1 VTDLDDDLDWLYRRG
16 RYADGSAAAPGADL
30 SAQPTRRTPSPA
42 VASQT
47 RPAPRPRP
55 VQASAPTRPV
65 RAPRPATTG
74 RRRRRWPLLV
84 IGLLL
89 LGLVGFVVYAVAVPM
104 QAWSQ
109 MKHVAYVPDGN
120 RPADQPGTL
129 LLLTGSDSREGL
141 TPEQMQKYGTGVEGA
156 NAADTI
162 MLLYMPPSGRPA
174 LISIPR
180 DSYVQIPGRKM
191 NKINAAFSIGGP
203 KLLTQTIEQN
213 TGLRIDGYLSIGFGG
228 FVTLI
233 DSIGGIEQ
241 CPAYDIKDQDSHLDL
256 KKGCQL
262 MDGITALNYV
272 RMRHADPLGDLG
284 RVQRQRGMVAAVA
297 KKVVTPTLLLDPGKY
312 AATNKAGA
320 AVLKAG
326 EGTGLGEIAPA
337 ALAFLAISKGDGLT
351 LTVPVSNP
359 NLSTPAGSSVE
370 WDKAKA
376 AEMFAMVA
384 KGDTAGLEK
393 FKK

>member
-1 VTDLDDDLDWLYRRG
+1 M
-16 RYADGSAAAPGADL
+16 
-30 SAQPTRRTPSPA
+30 
-42 VASQT
+42 
-47 RPAPRPRP
+47 
-55 VQASAPTRPV
+55 
-65 RAPRPATTG
+65 
-74 RRRRRWPLLV
+74 

-141 TPEQMQKYGTGVEGA
+141 TPEQKQKYGTGVEGA

-213 TGLRIDGYLSIGFGG
+213 TGLRIDGYLS
-228 FVTLI
+228 
-233 DSIGGIEQ
+233 
-241 CPAYDIKDQDSHLDL
+241 C
-256 KKGCQL
+256 
-262 MDGITALNYV
+262 
-272 RMRHADPLGDLG
+272 
-284 RVQRQRGMVAAVA
+284 
-297 KKVVTPTLLLDPGKY
+297 LLY
-312 AATNKAGA
+312 TSRC
-320 AVLKAG
+320 V
-326 EGTGLGEIAPA
+326 
-337 ALAFLAISKGDGLT
+337 
-351 LTVPVSNP
+351 
-359 NLSTPAGSSVE
+359 
-370 WDKAKA
+370 
-376 AEMFAMVA
+376 
-384 KGDTAGLEK
+384 
-393 FKK
+393 